1 MAGGIG
7 DIKGTLTIDSDLKG
21 LKAAESALGGLG
33 GRFDGVLGGIG
44 KASAATG
51 KAIGVGLLAGSLAV
65 GALGASSVEAAATFQ
80 AGMSNIKAVSGATT
94 AEMETVRAK
103 AMQIGA
109 DTAFSAQEAAMGME
123 ELLKA
128 GVSVDGVLHGAAD
141 AAIAL
146 ASAGGVDLPTSAAI
160 ASAAMNNFGLSS
172 QELPKVADLI
182 AGAANASAISVEDF
196 GYSLSASGAV
206 ANLAGVSFD
215 DLAVAITAMGN
226 AGIKGSDAGTSL
238 KTFMSNLTPTTK
250 VQTAAF
256 KELGLWTA
264 ETGSAF
270 YDATGSLKPMS
281 EVAQILQGALAG
293 LTKEQQQVSLE
304 ALFGAD
310 AIRAGAVIAGQ
321 GAEGWNELA
330 ASMGKITAADV
341 AATRLDNF
349 AGSVDAFKGSVE
361 TVQIKLGE
369 KLLPTL
375 RLVVD
380 AAGAMVNALG
390 MFIDGDAA
398 GAADAMSAAFAR
410 LGIDLDPSVFTDLFT
425 AVTDG
430 MHRIQEAFSQVDG
443 DAAAGGL
450 ASVITKVV
458 DVIVFLVENPAV
470 AKFGAVFLA
479 IFAAIAPI
487 MAVLGPLIPLVASL
501 GTAFVSLMGFLAP
514 AGVAVT
520 GIGSALG
527 VLATILTGPVGLA
540 IAAIIGAFVLW
551 QAKGDEIQAWL
562 SGFGDKVR
570 AFFSGLADLKL
581 PDLRLESLFG
591 GGKAEAAG
599 ASAGTGFAA
608 GLRQAISG
616 FAASEAPGLFERIA
630 DGLRAVGGDET
641 PPFLVNL
648 ASGFS
653 EFQNQIS
660 TFDVG
665 PLDALANT
673 LGTVGEKTGSDLLQN
688 WSLTLGDLSNTLAGY
703 QLPPLSLGGLLAGL
717 PELSG
722 NLQATF
728 EDFFQDGDL
737 QGLVSEFIDSVAQE
751 WLGLPDAIVGS
762 LQDLGSRISEP
773 FQSAVDSL
781 RTLLSDAWLGFQTD
795 VIAPAQQAIFDFLH
809 DQWMAIPEDIRAD
822 LVLIAQE
829 LVARF
834 DEYLA
839 TVQEKTAEIRADIQ
853 ARFDEARAAVETA
866 LAEARAIVQRE
877 FDEIVSIV
885 SSAVASVRARFGEI
899 ASGVEARIEA
909 AKVAAHRKFDELR
922 AGIESRLDAARQVI
936 ESQIAEWRAVAE
948 AKVAELVA
956 AAHAAFDPIVER
968 VREIADRAVAA
979 LRSSLERAREAVLT
993 PIQGAVAGI
1002 SALVSEAVSTAQRI
1016 GASIIDGIVSGLQSA
1031 RQAVVDAILGIARGS
1046 LDAIKDFLGINSPA
1060 KRLIP
1065 YGMSIPEGLA
1075 LGIVRATPLAV
1086 AAVLAMGQ
1094 AVAGAA
1100 SEIEPFTTRDFFL
1113 VDEAAERDFLA
1124 ASLAQL
1130 DQLEADLNRARALVD
1145 DAKVDI
1151 NAAFAEFFTT
1161 DPSKGGLAAIV
1172 DQIERLSGSKLGEDF
1187 FTNAGLDA
1195 ASFDDVRRQIAA
1207 LSDDPKQQ
1215 EELWKAMIDG
1225 LTQRWKA
1232 YYDERLDAEEEV
1244 AKAAKK
1250 QLDATKRQISDA
1262 KKADKDADTSGL
1274 ELVAAAQEAA
1284 LQEIQDRIDALKDQN
1299 DTVTDSLKE
1308 QTFEVGNQFDRY
1320 DRLAKLADQRAEA
1333 EERAR
1338 REMEKQVEARED
1350 AALDAE
1356 KQASDQAL
1364 DLLDQE
1370 LEIEERNHEARLK
1383 FIDAQIDAEKQG
1395 VEDALAAEEERHAQ
1409 ALANITSEVEGR
1421 QAALD
1426 AELKGLDRA
1435 KNILDAFA
1443 AGNALT
1449 ADDADFLR
1457 SIGLDP
1463 EQLNKSASS
1472 LEETTKQVDALQELL
1487 SRLDKGSSKRITK
1500 DEISATERDALQK
1513 LLDSGQLTDQE
1524 RRRASVALNS
1534 KGGISQKQLAA
1545 LLERAV
1551 GKDKGNEGFLAK
1563 QLEDQEAGIDLL
1575 NKEIERR
1582 ETKAKVQ
1589 QDTLDLERAGLQGL
1603 IDAENRRFED
1613 FQKHAGDRLAALEA
1627 ERDAEDEAFK
1637 ARQDHLN
1644 AAKQAEKDRHED
1656 RVKQLQEEYALELL
1670 RLGKTEDEV
1679 KAILA
1684 LQRERAAAIAE
1695 EARKRAEEAKAA
1707 AAAAEST
1714 VTNPGSASAPPPAK
1728 GEAPITA
1735 PAPIPVPIDP
1745 ILPPGTLSGW
1755 LDKEIA
1761 AFDAPKMSS
1770 FLTDTLSDAVELK
1783 SVANDLAGMGFKFP
1797 NNFTVNQSNVYNSG
1811 NAFTARDVIVTAG
1824 DDAEEALLDALG
1836 RR

>member
-1 MAGGIG
+1 MSGGIG
-7 DIKGTLTIDSDLKG
+7 DIQGTLVIDSNLKG
-21 LKAAESALGGLG
+21 LDAASGALKDLH
-33 GRFDGVLGGIG
+33 GRFEGTLGRIG
-44 KASAATG
+44 GMANTASKAV
-51 KAIGVGLLAGSLAV
+51 GVGMVAAGRAV
-65 GALGASSVEAAATFQ
+65 GAVGASSVSAATTFQ
-80 AGMSNIKAVSGATT
+80 AGLSNIQAVSGATA

-109 DTAFSAQEAAMGME
+109 DTAFSAQEASMGME

-160 ASAAMNNFGLSS
+160 ASAAMNNFGLSA
-172 QELPKVADLI
+172 QELPRVADLI

-206 ANLAGVSFD
+206 ANLAGVGFD

-238 KTFMSNLTPTTK
+238 KTFMSNLIPTTDK
-250 VQTAAF
+250 QIGLSR
-256 KELGLWTA
+256 ELGLLT
-264 ETGSAF
+264 EENGNAF
-270 YDATGSLKPMS
+270 FDAAGKAKPMA
-281 EVAQILQGALAG
+281 EIAGILQ
-293 LTKEQQQVSLE
+293 E
-304 ALFGAD
+304 ALTGMGEAQKLATLETLFGSD
-310 AIRAGAVIAGQ
+310 AIRAAAVLADEGAVGF
-321 GAEGWNELA
+321 ENLA
-330 ASMGKITAADV
+330 AQMGKITAADV

-375 RLVVD
+375 RLVTD
-380 AAGAMVNALG
+380 AGSGMVNALG
-390 MFIDGDAA
+390 LFVDGDAV
-398 GAADAMSAAFAR
+398 GAAEGLSEAFAM
-410 LGIDLDPSVFTDLFT
+410 LGISIDPSVFTELFA
-425 AVTDG
+425 AVSEG
-430 MHRIQEAFSQVDG
+430 MARIQAAFAQVDG
-443 DAAAGGL
+443 DAAAGG
-450 ASVITKVV
+450 VVTIITKIV
-458 DVIVFLVENPAV
+458 DAIVFMVEHPAITK
-470 AKFGAVFLA
+470 AGL
-479 IFAAIAPI
+479 IFTGLLAAIAPV
-487 MAVLGPLIPLVASL
+487 MAIVGPFIPLVSGL
-501 GTAFVSLMGFLAP
+501 GAAFVSLMGFLAP

-540 IAAIIGAFVLW
+540 IAAIIGAFALW

-562 SGFGDKVR
+562 VGFGADVR
-570 AFFSGLADLKL
+570 GFFAGLGDFKL
-581 PDLRLESLFG
+581 PELSLGSLFG

-599 ASAGTGFAA
+599 ASAGSGFTA

-616 FAASEAPGLFERIA
+616 FADSEAPGLFERIA
-630 DGLRAVGGDET
+630 DGLAAVGGGET
-641 PPFLVNL
+641 PPFLANL
-648 ASGFS
+648 SRS
-653 EFQNQIS
+653 LREFELP
-660 TFDVG
+660 T
-665 PLDALANT
+665 LDLN
-673 LGTVGEKTGSDLLQN
+673 GI
-688 WSLTLGDLSNTLAGY
+688 
-703 QLPPLSLGGLLAGL
+703 LAGL
-717 PELSG
+717 PELGG
-722 NLQATF
+722 NLLATF
-728 EDFFQDGDL
+728 EGFFQDGDL
-737 QGLVSEFIDSVAQE
+737 QGLVSGFVDSVAQE

-773 FQSAVDSL
+773 FQSAVDGL
-781 RTLLSDAWLGFQTD
+781 RALLSDAWSGFQTD

-809 DQWMAIPEDIRAD
+809 EQWMAIPEDIRAD

-866 LAEARAIVQRE
+866 LSEARAVVQRE
-877 FDEIVSIV
+877 FDEILSIV

-909 AKVAAHRKFDELR
+909 AKLAAHRQFDELR
-922 AGIESRLDAARQVI
+922 AGVESRLDAARQVI
-936 ESQIAEWRAVAE
+936 ESQIAEWRAIVE
-948 AKVAELVA
+948 TRVAELVA
-956 AAHAAFDPIVER
+956 AAHSAFDPIVER

-979 LRSSLERAREAVLT
+979 LQSSLERAKEAVLT
-993 PIQGAVAGI
+993 PIRGAISGI
-1002 SALVSEAVSTAQRI
+1002 SVVIGEAVSTAQRI
-1016 GASIIDGIVSGLQSA
+1016 GTSIIEGIVSGLQSA

-1046 LDAIKDFLGINSPA
+1046 LDAIKEFLGINSPA

-1065 YGMSIPEGLA
+1065 YGMSVPEGWA
-1075 LGIVRATPLAV
+1075 VGVVRAIPLAV
-1086 AAVLAMGQ
+1086 AAVLSMGQ
-1094 AVAGAA
+1094 AVSAAA
-1100 SEIEPFTTRDFFL
+1100 SEIEPFSSRDFFL

-1130 DQLEADLNRARALVD
+1130 AALEADLERARQLVD
-1145 DAKVDI
+1145 AAKGDI
-1151 NAAFAEFFTT
+1151 QAAFAEFFTT

-1172 DQIERLSGSKLGEDF
+1172 SQIESLSGSKLGADF

-1195 ASFDDVRRQIAA
+1195 ASFDDIRRQIEA
-1207 LSDDPKQQ
+1207 LSDDPEQQ
-1215 EELWKAMIDG
+1215 EQLWKALIDG

-1232 YYDERLDAEEEV
+1232 YYDERLEAEEEA

-1250 QLDATKRQISDA
+1250 QLDITKRQISDA
-1262 KKADKDADTSGL
+1262 KKADPEADTSGL

-1299 DTVTDSLKE
+1299 DTVTDSIKE

-1320 DRLAKLADQRAEA
+1320 GRLYDLAERRADA

-1338 REMEKQVEARED
+1338 REMEKQVQAREE

-1356 KQASDQAL
+1356 KQASDLAL
-1364 DLLDQE
+1364 ELLDEE
-1370 LEIEERNHEARLK
+1370 LEREERNHESRLK
-1383 FIDAQIDAEKQG
+1383 FLDAQIAAEQQALD
-1395 VEDALAAEEERHAQ
+1395 EALAAEEERHAQ
-1409 ALANITSEVEGR
+1409 ALANITSEVDGR

-1426 AELKGLDRA
+1426 AELNGLDRA

-1449 ADDADFLR
+1449 TDDADFLR

-1463 EQLNKSASS
+1463 EQLNKSTSS
-1472 LEETTKQVDALQELL
+1472 LEETAKQVDALQGLL
-1487 SRLDKGSSKRITK
+1487 GRIDKGSSKRITK
-1500 DEISATERDALQK
+1500 DEISAVERDALQG

-1524 RRRASVALNS
+1524 RRRVDVALNS
-1534 KGGISQKQLAA
+1534 KGGISQKQLAS

-1551 GKDKGNEGFLAK
+1551 GQEEGGEGFLAK
-1563 QLEDQEAGIDLL
+1563 QLAEQEAGIDLL

-1627 ERDAEDEAFK
+1627 ERDAEEEAFK

-1644 AAKQAEKDRHED
+1644 AAKQAEKDRHEE

-1670 RLGKTEDEV
+1670 RLGKTEEEV
-1679 KAILA
+1679 RAILA
-1684 LQRERAAAIAE
+1684 EQRARAAAIAE

-1707 AAAAEST
+1707 AAAAESAAPPAPPVGGEPPPAQ
-1714 VTNPGSASAPPPAK
+1714 VTNP
-1728 GEAPITA
+1728 EPITT
-1735 PAPIPVPIDP
+1735 PLPIPIDP
-1745 ILPPGTLSGW
+1745 ILPPGILG
-1755 LDKEIA
+1755 A
-1761 AFDAPKMSS
+1761 AFDEAAKSFDAPKLASA
-1770 FLTDTLSDAVELK
+1770 LAATLQDAVDLK
-1783 SVANDLAGMGFKFP
+1783 SVASDLAAIGFKPP
-1797 NNFTVNQSNVYNSG
+1797 NNFTVNQSIHNGDVRHQQ
-1811 NAFTARDVIVTAG
+1811 FRDITVTEG
-1824 DDAEEALLDALG
+1824 SEAEEALLDALG

>member
-1 MAGGIG
+1 MSGGIG

-21 LKAAESALGGLG
+21 LKSAESALGSLG
-33 GRFDGVLGGIG
+33 GKFEGVLGGIRG
-44 KASAATG
+44 ASAATG
-51 KAIGVGLLAGSLAV
+51 KAVGVGLLAGTLAV
-65 GALGASSVEAAATFQ
+65 GALGASSVEAATTFQ

-109 DTAFSAQEAAMGME
+109 DTAFSAQEASMGME

-128 GVSVDGVLHGAAD
+128 GVSVDGVLNGAAD

-160 ASAAMNNFGLSS
+160 ASAAMNNFGISA
-172 QELPKVADLI
+172 QELPKIADLI

-206 ANLAGVSFD
+206 ANLAGFKFD

-238 KTFMSNLTPTTK
+238 KTFMSNLIPTTDK
-250 VQTAAF
+250 QIGLSR
-256 KELGLWTA
+256 ELGLLT
-264 ETGSAF
+264 EENGNAF
-270 YDATGSLKPMS
+270 FDAAGKAKPMA
-281 EVAQILQGALAG
+281 EIAGILQ
-293 LTKEQQQVSLE
+293 E
-304 ALFGAD
+304 ALTGMGEAQKLATLETLFGSD
-310 AIRAGAVIAGQ
+310 AIRAAAVLADEGAAGF
-321 GAEGWNELA
+321 EDLA
-330 ASMGKITAADV
+330 AQMGKITAADV

-380 AAGAMVNALG
+380 AAGAVVNALG

-410 LGIDLDPSVFTDLFT
+410 LGIDLDPAVFTDLFA

-430 MHRIQEAFSQVDG
+430 MDRIQEAFASVNG

-450 ASVITKVV
+450 ASVITRLV
-458 DVIVFLVENPAV
+458 DVVVFLVENPAV
-470 AKFGAVFLA
+470 AKFGAIFLA
-479 IFAAIAPI
+479 IFAAVAPV
-487 MAVLGPLIPLVASL
+487 MAVVGPLIPLVGSL
-501 GTAFVSLMGFLAP
+501 GAAFVSLMTFLAP

-527 VLATILTGPVGLA
+527 VLATILTGPVGIA
-540 IAAIIGAFVLW
+540 IALVIGAFALW
-551 QAKGDEIQAWL
+551 RAKGDEIQAWL
-562 SGFGDKVR
+562 VGFGQKVSD
-570 AFFSGLADLKL
+570 FFAGLGDLKL
-581 PDLRLESLFG
+581 PELSLASLFG

-599 ASAGTGFAA
+599 ASAGSGFTA
-608 GLRQAISG
+608 GLRQAIGG
-616 FAASEAPGLFERIA
+616 FADSEAPGLFERIA
-630 DGLRAVGGDET
+630 DGLAAVGGNET
-641 PPFLVNL
+641 PPFLANL
-648 ASGFS
+648 SRS
-653 EFQNQIS
+653 LREFELP
-660 TFDVG
+660 T
-665 PLDALANT
+665 LDLN
-673 LGTVGEKTGSDLLQN
+673 GI
-688 WSLTLGDLSNTLAGY
+688 
-703 QLPPLSLGGLLAGL
+703 LAGL
-717 PELSG
+717 PELGG
-722 NLQATF
+722 NLLATF
-728 EDFFQDGDL
+728 EGFFRDGDL
-737 QGLVSEFIDSVAQE
+737 QGLVSGFVDSVAQE

-762 LQDLGSRISEP
+762 LQDLGARISEP
-773 FQSAVDSL
+773 FQSAVDGL
-781 RTLLSDAWLGFQTD
+781 RTLLTGAWSSFQSD

-809 DQWMAIPEDIRAD
+809 EQWMAIPEDIRAD
-822 LVLIAQE
+822 LILIAQE

-877 FDEIVSIV
+877 LDEIVSIV

-909 AKVAAHRKFDELR
+909 AKLAAHRQFDELR
-922 AGIESRLDAARQVI
+922 AGIESRLDGARQII
-936 ESQIAEWRAVAE
+936 EAQIAKWRAVAE
-948 AKVAELVA
+948 ARVAELVA
-956 AAHAAFDPIVER
+956 AAHSAFDPIVER
-968 VREIADRAVAA
+968 VREVADRAVAA
-979 LRSSLERAREAVLT
+979 LQSSLERAKEAVLT
-993 PIQGAVAGI
+993 PIRGAIAGI
-1002 SALVSEAVSTAQRI
+1002 SEVIGEAVSTAQRI
-1016 GASIIDGIVSGLQSA
+1016 GTSIIDGIVSGLQSA
-1031 RQAVVDAILGIARGS
+1031 RQAVVDAILAIARGS
-1046 LDAIKDFLGINSPA
+1046 LDAIKEFLGINSPA
-1060 KRLIP
+1060 KRLVPFGI
-1065 YGMSIPEGLA
+1065 SIPEGLA
-1075 LGIVRATPLAV
+1075 LGVVRATPLAV

-1094 AVAGAA
+1094 AIAGAA
-1100 SEIEPFTTRDFFL
+1100 SEIEPFSTRDFFL
-1113 VDEAAERDFLA
+1113 VDEAAERDFLDS
-1124 ASLAQL
+1124 SLAQL

-1145 DAKVDI
+1145 DAKMDI

-1161 DPSKGGLAAIV
+1161 DPNKGGLAAIV
-1172 DQIERLSGSKLGEDF
+1172 AQIESLSGSKLGEDF

-1195 ASFDDVRRQIAA
+1195 ASFDDIRRQIAA
-1207 LSDDPKQQ
+1207 LADDPKQQ
-1215 EELWKAMIDG
+1215 EELWTAMIDG

-1232 YYDERLDAEEEV
+1232 YYDERLDAEEDL

-1250 QLDATKRQISDA
+1250 QLDQTKRQISDA
-1262 KKADKDADTSGL
+1262 KKADKDADVSGL
-1274 ELVAAAQEAA
+1274 ESVAAAQEAA
-1284 LQEIQDRIDALKDQN
+1284 LQVIQDRIDALKDQN

-1320 DRLAKLADQRAEA
+1320 DRLAKLADQRADA

-1370 LEIEERNHEARLK
+1370 LELEERNHEARLK

-1395 VEDALAAEEERHAQ
+1395 MEDALAAEEKRHAQ
-1409 ALANITSEVEGR
+1409 ALANITSEVDGR

-1426 AELKGLDRA
+1426 AELESLDRA
-1435 KNILDAFA
+1435 KAIIDAFV
-1443 AGNALT
+1443 AGNEVT
-1449 ADDADFLR
+1449 AQDADFLR
-1457 SIGLDP
+1457 SLGLDP
-1463 EQLNKSASS
+1463 EQLNRAAGGIA
-1472 LEETTKQVDALQELL
+1472 ETIKQVDALQGLL
-1487 SRLDKGSSKRITK
+1487 DRLDSKSSKRITK
-1500 DEISATERDALQK
+1500 EQLSEAERSALEALK
-1513 LLDSGQLTDQE
+1513 TGGQLTEAE
-1524 RRRASVALNS
+1524 RRRVDVALKS

-1545 LLERAV
+1545 LLERAA
-1551 GKDKGNEGFLAK
+1551 GDTKGSEGFLQK
-1563 QLEDQEAGIDLL
+1563 QLEGQQAGIDLL
-1575 NKEIERR
+1575 NQEIERR
-1582 ETKAKVQ
+1582 ETLAAKQ
-1589 QDTLDLERAGLQGL
+1589 QGYLDDEREALDGL

-1627 ERDAEDEAFK
+1627 ERDAEDDAFK

-1707 AAAAEST
+1707 ATAAEST
-1714 VTNPGSASAPPPAK
+1714 VTNPGAASAPPPAK

-1770 FLTDTLSDAVELK
+1770 FLADTLSDAVNLK
-1783 SVANDLAGMGFKFP
+1783 SVATDLAGMGFKFP
-1797 NNFTVNQSNVYNSG
+1797 NQFTVNQSNVYNNG
-1811 NAFTARDVIVTAG
+1811 NAFTARDVIVAAG